1 MHLSSA
7 YRSWG
12 GFPRTRAYI
21 HPLNWRDQD
30 LPDGEHRLLAYGLG
44 RSYGDVCL
52 NDGGILLSTRG
63 LNRFIAFDAEQGLL
77 RCEAGVSLSDILAWS
92 VPRGW
97 FLPTTPGTQFVTV
110 GGAIAND
117 VHGKNHHRAGTFGC
131 HVTQFELL
139 RSTGERRLCTP
150 TENAELFRATIGGLG
165 LTGLI
170 TWAEIR
176 LRRIAHRAMYT
187 ETVQFSNIDE
197 FFDLSQASDK
207 DYEYTMSWV
216 DCSVTGR
223 HLGRG
228 LFMRGNHV
236 RKEDAPAHWPVSK
249 LQLSMP
255 INLPAFVLNRWSVR
269 TFNQLYY
276 HKQRQPT
283 ISGLSDYVPFFYPLD
298 AILNWNRLYG
308 QRGFVQYQFVL
319 PMSEK
324 VLVKAIMRKIADTG
338 QGSFLAV
345 LKTFGAA
352 ASPGLLS
359 FPREGVTLALD
370 FAIHGEKTFALLAQ
384 LDAMVLSGGGVV
396 YPAKDARLAPHT
408 FRQFYPQWEQLAAYQ
423 DARFSSSFWRRVMG

>member
-12 GFPRTRAYI
+12 NFPRTQAYP
-21 HPLNWRDQD
+21 HPLNWRDQP
-30 LPDGEHRLLAYGLG
+30 LPEGEHSLLAYGLG

-52 NDGGILLSTRG
+52 NDGGMLLSTRG
-63 LNRFIAFDAEQGLL
+63 LNRFIAFDEKEGLL
-77 RCEAGVSLSDILAWS
+77 RCEAGVSLSDILAWG

-110 GGAIAND
+110 GGAIGND

-139 RSTGERRLCTP
+139 RSTGERLLCSP
-150 TENAELFRATIGGLG
+150 TQNAELFRATIGGLG

-187 ETVQFSNIDE
+187 ETVQFGNIDD
-197 FFDLSQASDK
+197 FFELSQASDQ

-216 DCSVTGR
+216 DCSATGR

-255 INLPAFVLNRWSVR
+255 MNLPSFALNRWSVR

-276 HKQRQPT
+276 HKQRHPKV
-283 ISGLSDYVPFFYPLD
+283 SGLSDYVPFFYPLD

-324 VLVKAIMRKIADTG
+324 ALVKSIVRKIAETG

-345 LKTFGAA
+345 LKTFGAVT
-352 ASPGLLS
+352 SPGLLS
-359 FPREGVTLALD
+359 FPRQGVTLALD
-370 FAIHGEKTFALLAQ
+370 FPIHGEKTFALLAQ
-384 LDAMVLSGGGVV
+384 LDAMVSDGGGVV
-396 YPAKDARLAPHT
+396 YPAKDARLAPRT

-423 DARFSSSFWRRVMG
+423 DARFSSSFWRRVME